1 MTDSG
6 WIEPAVRATVAGVD
20 DGVALGVGLTDGDGD
35 VVVDGDSRGAIWA
48 LQPASSNAAATP
60 LRRKASM
67 VTVERARR

>member
-1 MTDSG
+1 
-6 WIEPAVRATVAGVD
+6 
-20 DGVALGVGLTDGDGD
+20 
-35 VVVDGDSRGAIWA
+35 VDGDSRGAIWA